1 MKKPL
6 KEQLKAAEET
16 IAKIKKALSDDEI
29 PKDVMES
36 GGEYAYRVGRVDS
49 LIWFWEDT
57 K

>member
-16 IAKIKKALSDDEI
+16 IAKIKKALNDDEV
-29 PKDVMES
+29 PANVQAL
-36 GGEYAYRVGRVDS
+36 GGAYAYRVGRVDS
-49 LIWFWEDT
+49 IIWHWETT